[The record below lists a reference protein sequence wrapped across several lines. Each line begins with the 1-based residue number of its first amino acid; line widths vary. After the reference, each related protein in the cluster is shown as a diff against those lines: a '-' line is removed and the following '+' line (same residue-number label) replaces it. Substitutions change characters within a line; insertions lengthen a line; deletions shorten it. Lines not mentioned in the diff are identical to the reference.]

1 MSIVG
6 MINLFL
12 SGFSFVSKSC
22 LTFNTN
28 PIHFVMIGGDD
39 SMNNKLYE
47 EVLEAGY
54 KVGKQLDV
62 LNHLTII
69 SYAYFIES
77 IVFFASCIIT
87 ARSIT

>member
-1 MSIVG
+1 
-6 MINLFL
+6 
-12 SGFSFVSKSC
+12 
-22 LTFNTN
+22 
-28 PIHFVMIGGDD
+28 
-39 SMNNKLYE
+39 MNNKLYE

-62 LNHLTII
+62 LNHLAII

-77 IVFFASCIIT
+77 IVFFASCIIV